1 MAIDNEEALLGVY
14 CVAAPV
20 LSAKGECLAAI
31 SISAPKNR
39 VTENAG
45 VKFAKLVSETARQIS
60 NTLSEP

>member
-1 MAIDNEEALLGVY
+1 MDDEEAILGVY

-39 VTENAG
+39 VTEQTTAL
-45 VKFAKLVSETARQIS
+45 FTRLVQETAQDIS
-60 NTLSEP
+60 TSLTEP